1 MGGYFKDLSD
11 TIVSTLKGMSVTLK
25 HLFSKPVTVHYPDES
40 MPIADAYRGKHLLI
54 QDGCRACL
62 LCSKACPVDCIDL
75 AFERHMKRVI
85 EWEQFDI
92 DYNRCVFCG
101 LCTEACPT
109 EVLKMTAEY
118 DLSTDDRR
126 TIIKDLLEWRGLRPE
141 DHENIRLLKEKA
153 EADKKKKAEE
163 AAKAAA
169 EGGAAEG
176 EAKPKPKPK
185 PKPKAKEAEDAKESG
200 SAAENDKQDGKK
212 E

>member
-11 TIVSTLKGMSVTLK
+11 TIVSTMKGMSVTLK
-25 HLFSKPVTVHYPDES
+25 HLFSKPVTVHYPDEKL
-40 MPIADAYRGKHLLI
+40 PIAEAYRGKHKLI

-62 LCSKACPVDCIDL
+62 LCSKACPVDCIDME
-75 AFERHMKRVI
+75 FERHMKRVI
-85 EWEQFDI
+85 EWEQFDV

-109 EVLKMTAEY
+109 EVLKMTTDY

-141 DHENIRLLKEKA
+141 DHENIRLLKEK
-153 EADKKKKAEE
+153 EEEKKKKEAEE
-163 AAKAAA
+163 AAKG
-169 EGGAAEG
+169 GGAAAKNAAESG
-176 EAKPKPKPK
+176 EPKAKPK
-185 PKPKAKEAEDAKESG
+185 PKPKAKPKAKD
-200 SAAENDKQDGKK
+200 DKPDEKK

>member
-11 TIVSTLKGMSVTLK
+11 SVVSTLKGMSVTLK

-40 MPIADAYRGKHLLI
+40 LPIADAYRGKHKLI

-62 LCSKACPVDCIDL
+62 LCAKACPVDCIDM

-85 EWEQFDI
+85 EWEQFEI
-92 DYNRCVFCG
+92 DYNWCVFCG

-109 EVLKMTAEY
+109 EVLKMTTEY

-126 TIIKDLLEWRGLRPE
+126 TVIKDLLEWRGLRPE
-141 DHENIRLLKEKA
+141 DHENIRLLKEKE

-169 EGGAAEG
+169 EEGADGGVDAG
-176 EAKPKPKPK
+176 ETKDDKPD
-185 PKPKAKEAEDAKESG
+185 E
-200 SAAENDKQDGKK
+200 KK